1 MSVLVNFKICDNA
14 KECGGVAV
22 CPTGAFSYDEEKDT
36 IVIDND
42 KCISCG
48 LCEKECPIG
57 AIIVTKTEEEYQK
70 VKKEIEDDPRTI
82 KDLFVDRYG
91 ASPLS
96 EFFMID
102 TKKLEEKVARDS
114 YTLIECYQEDTIEC
128 LIKSIPIKRLTEGLP
143 KDTLFYKVEV
153 EDTFMN
159 QYHIKELPA
168 LLIFKKGRLEG
179 KIEGYYTE
187 DKKDELLDKIHK
199 IVK

>member
-1 MSVLVNFKICDNA
+1 MAVLVNFKICDNA

-22 CPTGAFSYDEEKDT
+22 CPTGAFSYDDEKDT

-70 VKKEIEDDPRTI
+70 AKKETEEDPRTT

-96 EFFMID
+96 EFFMIRMEQ
-102 TKKLEEKVARDS
+102 LEEKVNRDS
-114 YTLIECYQEDTIEC
+114 FTLIECYQEDSIEC
-128 LIKSIPIKRLTEGLP
+128 LIKSIPIKKLTEELP
-143 KDTLFYKVEV
+143 KDTLFYKMEV
-153 EDTFMN
+153 DDSF
-159 QYHIKELPA
+159 IKKYQINEVPS
-168 LLIFKKGRLEG
+168 LLVFRKGVLEG

-187 DKKDELLDKIHK
+187 EKKDELIEKLHK

>member
-22 CPTGAFSYDEEKDT
+22 CPTGAFSYDDEKDT

-70 VKKEIEDDPRTI
+70 VKKEIEEDPRTT

-102 TKKLEEKVARDS
+102 RKQLEEKVNRDAF
-114 YTLIECYQEDTIEC
+114 TIIECYQEDSIEC
-128 LIKSIPIKRLTEGLP
+128 LIKSIPIKKLTEELP
-143 KDTLFYKVEV
+143 KDTLFYKMEV
-153 EDTFMN
+153 DDEFMDK
-159 QYHIKELPA
+159 YDMKELPA
-168 LLIFKKGRLEG
+168 LLIFKKGSLEG

-187 DKKDELLDKIHK
+187 DKKDELIEKIHK